1 MSGMPTS
8 GSLTKYARRIFFV
21 SVLVLAGAGI
31 CWAAGGADETTW
43 KITDWY
49 KAMNF
54 AVLAVALF
62 LVLRKPA
69 ANALNGRISG
79 IQEEL
84 ASLEQKKES
93 AQKSLDD
100 INRKIVDLEGES
112 DRIIG
117 EYRKQGEN
125 LKAKILENARQSAAK
140 IEEQAKRNIENEF
153 AAAKV
158 RLQAEILDKAV
169 TRAEALVRE
178 RITAD
183 DQDRLVDEY
192 LDKVVSQ

>member
-1 MSGMPTS
+1 MSGMATS
-8 GSLTKYARRIFFV
+8 GSLTRYTRLIFFV
-21 SVLVLAGAGI
+21 LVLVLAGAGI
-31 CWAAGGADETTW
+31 CWASAGADATTW
-43 KITDWY
+43 KTTDWL
-49 KAMNF
+49 KVMNF
-54 AVLAVALF
+54 VVLAVALF
-62 LVLRKPA
+62 LIVRKPV

-84 ASLEQKKES
+84 ASLEKKKES

-100 INRKIVDLEGES
+100 INREIADLEGEA

-169 TRAEALVRE
+169 ARAESLVKE
-178 RITAD
+178 RITTD

-192 LDKVVSQ
+192 LNKVVSQ